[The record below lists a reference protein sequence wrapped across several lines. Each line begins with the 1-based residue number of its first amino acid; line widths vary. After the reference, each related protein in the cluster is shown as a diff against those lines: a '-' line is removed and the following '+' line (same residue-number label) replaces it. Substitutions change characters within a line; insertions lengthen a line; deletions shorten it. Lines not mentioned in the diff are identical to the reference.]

1 MVLPTDHQATEPV
14 QPSEQSLDVPSL
26 AIATQRTAILC
37 GLASA
42 TAVRR
47 DQFDVVFTLEPLV
60 QPVTVVGPVA
70 NQFCRELVEEALA
83 EDFFDELGLQSA
95 PSRRTDGSPVKS
107 LLP

>member
-47 DQFDVVFTLEPLV
+47 DQFDVVFPLEPLV

-70 NQFCRELVEEALA
+70 NQFCRELVEKLWLRTSSTSWLSWGEALWILTA
-83 EDFFDELGLQSA
+83 RGRL
-95 PSRRTDGSPVKS
+95 
-107 LLP
+107 